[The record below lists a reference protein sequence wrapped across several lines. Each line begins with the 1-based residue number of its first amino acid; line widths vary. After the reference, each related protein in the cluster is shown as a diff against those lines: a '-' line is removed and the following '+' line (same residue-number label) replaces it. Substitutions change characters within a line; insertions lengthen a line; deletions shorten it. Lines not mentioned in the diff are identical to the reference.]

1 MRQLTE
7 ALLEVKELKKHFP
20 IQGGVVNRTVGYVY
34 AVDGVT
40 FDVRKGETLGLV
52 GESGCGKT
60 TVGRCVLR
68 LLEPTK
74 GEVLFENSDILR
86 LKDEQMRKLRANMQI
101 VFQDPYASLNP
112 RWTIKD
118 IVGEPLLV
126 NKIVRGEGLRSR
138 VLELLKRVGLSE
150 DHMSRFAHEFSG
162 GQRQRIGIARALA
175 LNPKFIVLD
184 EPTSSLDVSVQAQTL
199 NIIRSL
205 QHDLGLTYLFIS
217 HNLSVIKHMSDRIA
231 VMYLGKIVELAP
243 KQELFKRQLHPY
255 TQALFQAIPIPDPEI
270 QRKRVILK
278 GDVPSP
284 VNPPKGCRFHPRCP
298 IAIEKCSTVE
308 PELEESEPGHFAAC
322 HRVGVQIA

>member
-1 MRQLTE
+1 MTE
-7 ALLEVKELKKHFP
+7 ALLEVKGLKKHFP
-20 IQGGVVNRTVGYVY
+20 IQGGVISRTVGYVY

-68 LLEPTK
+68 LLEPTT
-74 GEVLFENSDILR
+74 GEVLFENRDILT
-86 LKDEQMRKLRANMQI
+86 LNDEQMRKLRANMQI

-126 NKIVRGEGLRSR
+126 NKIARGEELRSR

-199 NIIRSL
+199 NIIRNL

-243 KQELFKRQLHPY
+243 KQELFKHQLHPY

-322 HRVGVQIA
+322 HRAGVQIA